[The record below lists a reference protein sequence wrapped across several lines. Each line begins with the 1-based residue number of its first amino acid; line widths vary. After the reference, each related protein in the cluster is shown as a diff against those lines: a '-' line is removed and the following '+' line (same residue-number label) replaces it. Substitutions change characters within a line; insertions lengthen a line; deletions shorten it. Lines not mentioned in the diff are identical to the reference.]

1 MLGSCHGDR
10 QSCPVSE
17 ATLLVQVVSELDEVF
32 VPQPDDLIVN
42 LQESRAV
49 VETLLDTLP
58 QNFAQNLSSE
68 SAMGPALQGAF
79 LAMSALGGK
88 LLLFQAAVPS
98 LGGFPNTR

>member
-1 MLGSCHGDR
+1 MVIDL
-10 QSCPVSE
+10 PVLSLK
-17 ATLLVQVVSELDEVF
+17 AILLVQVVSELDEVF

-88 LLLFQAAVPS
+88 LLLFQAVPS
-98 LGGFPNTR
+98 LGGSPITR